1 MFANPVAAIG
11 NNSNSLSSHPLPA
24 PPPPNVPVFCPTNVR
39 RISFRIIYLFFGF
52 YFISAFCWRINHC
65 RELFQRFNAKQL
77 QLHSLEHR
85 ARSKRERERWK
96 KEREKVCVCVRE
108 RERER
113 EWKRGRQGEKERV
126 RRWERDL
133 LVPCMVLEGPKAMKV
148 KWAPDCITNFGKEW
162 KPQKVNKWQRK
173 SVATWYEEKNLCS
186 LSFKSVVRP
195 EHEMSWQASSWYF
208 LNDHQHHQPSV

>member
-1 MFANPVAAIG
+1 MSFWSTRFSRNYVRAFLFPSVHSTLRKLCFSFVPSSYPPPSSSYSKFYQIINSNLVFRQIVKAFNLISSRGMFANPVAAIG

-113 EWKRGRQGEKERV
+113 ERES
-126 RRWERDL
+126 
-133 LVPCMVLEGPKAMKV
+133 
-148 KWAPDCITNFGKEW
+148 GKEGGRER
-162 KPQKVNKWQRK
+162 RK
-173 SVATWYEEKNLCS
+173 ECGGERETFLCRAW
-186 LSFKSVVRP
+186 F
-195 EHEMSWQASSWYF
+195 
-208 LNDHQHHQPSV
+208 